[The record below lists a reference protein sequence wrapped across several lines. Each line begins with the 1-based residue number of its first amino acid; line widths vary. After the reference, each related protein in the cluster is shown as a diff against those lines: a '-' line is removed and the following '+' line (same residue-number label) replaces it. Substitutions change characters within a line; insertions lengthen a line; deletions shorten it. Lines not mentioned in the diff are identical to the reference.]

1 MEFLLLLMAY
11 LQKYVF
17 RVKQKDV
24 NVKVFKIY
32 NMIRRM
38 NEVKTLAK
46 HSSCN
51 CKCKFNGTTC
61 NSNEKWN
68 NNKCK
73 FEYKKYRAFKK
84 DCTWN
89 SSTCFCENNR

>member
-1 MEFLLLLMAY
+1 
-11 LQKYVF
+11 
-17 RVKQKDV
+17 
-24 NVKVFKIY
+24 
-32 NMIRRM
+32 MIKRI

-84 DCTWN
+84 DYTWN
-89 SSTCFCENNR
+89 SSTCVCENNSQLKSIVDGLVIVSDEITSVIDNVSTNVANTI

>member
-1 MEFLLLLMAY
+1 
-11 LQKYVF
+11 
-17 RVKQKDV
+17 
-24 NVKVFKIY
+24 
-32 NMIRRM
+32 MIKRI

-46 HSSCN
+46 HFSCN
-51 CKCKFNGTTC
+51 CKCKFNGATC

-84 DCTWN
+84 DYTWN
-89 SSTCFCENNR
+89 SSTCVCENNSQLKSIVDGLVIVSDEITSVIDNVSTNVANTI